1 MSKFLVFH
9 KCLQQQ
15 QFYEY
20 LHERQIISITFDKL
34 LSSKGKYPMSSM
46 HGENCRYLTFIVH
59 PIFITHMLYYQQISI
74 QHLFLLQCYILY
86 YQTFYMLSTWFIKK
100 YVSQNF
106 IAFSLCLVTDSILD
120 KCLEKEKQ
128 YLSSSSLFPI

>member
-20 LHERQIISITFDKL
+20 LHERQIIFITFDQL
-34 LSSKGKYPMSSM
+34 LSSKGKYPMSSI

-59 PIFITHMLYYQQISI
+59 SIFITHMLYYQQISI
-74 QHLFLLQCYILY
+74 QNLFLLQCYILY

-100 YVSQNF
+100 YFSQNF
-106 IAFSLCLVTDSILD
+106 IAFSLCLVIDSILN
-120 KCLEKEKQ
+120 K